1 MPRSLKI
8 FKWIILIGCNVYIV
22 AALGVPFYHDYT
34 DATSEYKKLN
44 DEGIETTAK
53 VTHMRISRVK
63 NTSYE
68 ITYVFEANGVPYT
81 EVTWANTR
89 RNKSLTEGDL
99 VQIRYAASDPTISE
113 IIGNEQDLSLP
124 FRPYSYGVLACFG
137 ILILS
142 VPLLDLMDWRQ
153 KRAAAR
159 RAARPIIE
167 Q

>member
-8 FKWIILIGCNVYIV
+8 FKWIILIGCNLYCV
-22 AALGVPFYHDYT
+22 AVLGQFLYREFADTKAL
-34 DATSEYKKLN
+34 YKKL
-44 DEGIETTAK
+44 DKEGIETTAQ
-53 VTHMRISRVK
+53 VTRFQVYEGKDTR
-63 NTSYE
+63 YE

-81 EVTWANTR
+81 EITWARTR
-89 RNKSLTEGDL
+89 RNESLTEGDL

-124 FRPYSYGVLACFG
+124 FRPYSYGVLACMG

-142 VPLLDLMDWRQ
+142 VPLLDLMDWRS

-159 RAARPIIE
+159 RAATRSLIL
-167 Q
+167 